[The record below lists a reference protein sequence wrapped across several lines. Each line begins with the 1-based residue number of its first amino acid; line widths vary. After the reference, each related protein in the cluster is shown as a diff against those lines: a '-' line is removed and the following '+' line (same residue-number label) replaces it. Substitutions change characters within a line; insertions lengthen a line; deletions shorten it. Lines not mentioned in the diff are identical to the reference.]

1 MHARGSCDS
10 KCVICVF
17 SLNRCRQGPGDRR
30 RNGWRPMKPLSGHV
44 AACRRATVM
53 GSSVRSERDQ
63 SWGQPPTTRGWV
75 AQCVRRGHSCTTS
88 PDAARAPQPRHLRHS
103 DGAAATTATSCN
115 DCMRCV
121 DFNETEW
128 SFCCF
133 VSRDAIATIDDGDV
147 TLSLQQM
154 RLIT

>member
-1 MHARGSCDS
+1 MISYRQSSTSMHARGSCDS

-44 AACRRATVM
+44 AACRRATVV

-75 AQCVRRGHSCTTS
+75 AQCVMHYSCCC
-88 PDAARAPQPRHLRHS
+88 RS
-103 DGAAATTATSCN
+103 DF
-115 DCMRCV
+115 DCTRSGDNC
-121 DFNETEW
+121 DF
-128 SFCCF
+128 SDI
-133 VSRDAIATIDDGDV
+133 VSSEAQSRSVFLTRDLHCDSGSDYYL
-147 TLSLQQM
+147 LSGS
-154 RLIT
+154 